1 MKVTI
6 FCLILFSF
14 PLLSQ
19 TYLNVHFSDGTNQN
33 TLVSTLTKI
42 TFDQNNDQTI
52 FYCTD
57 LGVVTKNLSTIH
69 ELTFDNSGSGGTLPI
84 ELINFTSQVY
94 QGKVT
99 LLWSTA
105 TEVDNFGFDI
115 ERYQSASG
123 WNKIGF
129 VKGSGNSNS
138 YKFYSFTD
146 QPYGGTKYLYRLKQ
160 TDKNGKYSYSS
171 VIEAVIGI
179 PIMYELKQNFP
190 NPFNPSSIITYSI
203 PQDGLVSL
211 IVYDITGK
219 EVASLVNDYKKAGSY
234 EVSFNGSRMAS
245 GVYFCKMTAKNFG
258 SSIKMLLLK

>member
-1 MKVTI
+1 M
-6 FCLILFSF
+6 
-14 PLLSQ
+14 
-19 TYLNVHFSDGTNQN
+19 
-33 TLVSTLTKI
+33 
-42 TFDQNNDQTI
+42 
-52 FYCTD
+52 
-57 LGVVTKNLSTIH
+57 
-69 ELTFDNSGSGGTLPI
+69 TFDNSGSGGLLPV
-84 ELINFTSQVY
+84 ELVNFRANVEQNN
-94 QGKVT
+94 VT

-105 TEVDNFGFDI
+105 TEVDNYGFDI
-115 ERYQSASG
+115 ERYQAASG
-123 WNKIGF
+123 WNKVAFVIGF
-129 VKGSGNSNS
+129 GNSS
-138 YKFYSFTD
+138 SVKSYSFTD

>member
-1 MKVTI
+1 MKMTLY
-6 FCLILFSF
+6 CLILFSF
-14 PLLSQ
+14 PMLCQS
-19 TYLNVHFSDGTNQN
+19 YLNVHFSDGTDQN

-69 ELTFDNSGSGGTLPI
+69 ELTFDNSGSGGTLPV
-84 ELINFTSQVY
+84 ELINFTSQVN
-94 QGKVT
+94 QDKVT

-146 QPYGGTKYLYRLKQ
+146 QPEGATKFQYKLKQ
-160 TDKNGKYSYSS
+160 TDKNGNYSYSS
-171 VIEAVIGI
+171 VVTAIIGI
-179 PIMYELKQNFP
+179 PTMYELKQNFP
-190 NPFNPSSIITYSI
+190 NPFNPTTKIKYSI
-203 PQDGLVSL
+203 PQDGLVS
-211 IVYDITGK
+211 IIIFDIMGRKIT
-219 EVASLVNDYKKAGSY
+219 SLVNENKKAGNY
-234 EVSFNGSRMAS
+234 EVYFNGNGLSS
-245 GVYFCKMTAKNFG
+245 GVYFCKMNSGDFTN
-258 SSIKMLLLK
+258 SIKMLLIK